1 MKRVLLCGNSLF
13 VSGLQASLEAAPGL
27 ELQQIEPQADRI
39 RERVKAWKPE
49 VLILETG
56 LLKDKVSL
64 SILEDYPQVRLI
76 SLDLDD
82 NRLLVLSGSASEQ
95 PTTEKLLQVIAA

>member
-13 VSGLQASLEAAPGL
+13 VSGLQASLEIASEL
-27 ELQQIEPQADRI
+27 ELQMIEPQMDRI
-39 RERVKAWKPE
+39 YERVKTWKPE

-56 LLKDKVSL
+56 LLKETFSL
-64 SILEDYPQVRLI
+64 SLLNDYPEIRLI

-82 NRLLVLSGSASEQ
+82 NRLLVLSGSTSEQ
-95 PTTEKLLQVIAA
+95 PTTEGLLQVIAA